1 MRITKI
7 AVWFCS
13 LSLLLSLSAC
23 KQPSNEQ
30 AEVQPT
36 VSVAAPEVKEAA
48 HHETEAAVPQEAIL
62 IDDSD
67 TAEKTVEITDKD
79 FDCIRD
85 MQPVRGMY
93 VGNLLGNIDATEAVA
108 NSEEGGVYP
117 PGTVIQIVPNEAMV
131 KREAGF
137 NAATNDWEFFAL
149 DVSAEGTKIAS
160 RGGEEVKTPFGQ
172 DCLSCHA
179 QAEPKWDMVCET
191 GHGCDPIPVTRDMIV
206 ALQKTDKRC
215 APMELEEVDK
225 QALVDL
231 GKLIEAF
238 RAQAAAAATAA
249 SEAVNEAVDEA
260 VEAVEDAAEMVVLPA
275 LDEEDEEDAAPV
287 EEEEGESVEQD

>member
-1 MRITKI
+1 MRITKT
-7 AVWFCS
+7 AVLFS
-13 LSLLLSLSAC
+13 GLSLLLSLSAC

-30 AEVQPT
+30 PEVQEPV
-36 VSVAAPEVKEAA
+36 VSVATPEIEI
-48 HHETEAAVPQEAIL
+48 EESGAAVPQEKIL
-62 IDDSD
+62 VDDSD

-79 FDCIRD
+79 FGCIRD

-93 VGNLLGNIDATEAVA
+93 VGNLLGNIDATIAVA

-117 PGTVIQIVPNEAMV
+117 PGTLVQIVPGEAMV

-137 NAATNDWEFFAL
+137 NVATNDWEFFAL

-191 GHGCDPIPVTRDMIV
+191 GHGCAPIPITRDMIV

-215 APMELEEVDK
+215 APMELGDVDK
-225 QALVDL
+225 QALGEL
-231 GKLIEAF
+231 QKLIEAVK
-238 RAQAAAAATAA
+238 AQAAASATPETE
-249 SEAVNEAVDEA
+249 EATEATPPAPEA
-260 VEAVEDAAEMVVLPA
+260 E
-275 LDEEDEEDAAPV
+275 AAPV
-287 EEEEGESVEQD
+287 EEGEGKQ

>member
-1 MRITKI
+1 MRITKT
-7 AVWFCS
+7 AVWLSS

-30 AEVQPT
+30 PEVQESA
-36 VSVAAPEVKEAA
+36 VSVAAPDVKETAPQ
-48 HHETEAAVPQEAIL
+48 ETEATALQEEIL
-62 IDDSD
+62 VDDSD
-67 TAEKTVEITDKD
+67 AAEKIVEITDND
-79 FDCIRD
+79 FGCIRD

-117 PGTVIQIVPNEAMV
+117 PGTVIQIVPSEAMV

-137 NAATNDWEFFAL
+137 NAATNDWEFLTL

-191 GHGCDPIPVTRDMIV
+191 GHGCAPIPITRDMIV
-206 ALQKTDKRC
+206 ALQKTDQRC
-215 APMELEEVDK
+215 APMELADVDK
-225 QALVDL
+225 QALDNL

-238 RAQAAAAATAA
+238 KAQAAEAAAAAP
-249 SEAVNEAVDEA
+249 EA
-260 VEAVEDAAEMVVLPA
+260 VEEDAAEIELPP
-275 LDEEDEEDAAPV
+275 LEEEEPAPV
-287 EEEEGESVEQD
+287 EEEGAVQQ

>member
-1 MRITKI
+1 MRITKT
-7 AVWFCS
+7 VVLFSS

-23 KQPSNEQ
+23 EQPSKEQ
-30 AEVQPT
+30 PKAEGPV

-48 HHETEAAVPQEAIL
+48 PQETGVVVPQEEIL
-62 IDDSD
+62 IDDSN
-67 TAEKTVEITDKD
+67 TAEKTMEIADKD
-79 FDCIRD
+79 FGCIRD

-117 PGTVIQIVPNEAMV
+117 PGTVIQIVPGEAMV

-137 NAATNDWEFFAL
+137 NAATNDWEFFTL

-160 RGGEEVKTPFGQ
+160 RGGEEVKTAFGQ

-179 QAEPKWDMVCET
+179 QAKPQWDMVCET
-191 GHGCDPIPVTRDMIV
+191 GHGCAPIPITRDMIV

-215 APMELEEVDK
+215 APMELEEIDK
-225 QALVDL
+225 QALENL
-231 GKLIEAF
+231 QKLIEMIKA
-238 RAQAAAAATAA
+238 RAAAAASAVAVPAVPETLE
-249 SEAVNEAVDEA
+249 EAIEAM
-260 VEAVEDAAEMVVLPA
+260 EDAAEMVLPA
-275 LDEEDEEDAAPV
+275 PDDEDATPIEE
-287 EEEEGESVEQD
+287 EEEEGEE